1 MNHHTILDTR
11 CIHSLAKVF
20 ADENLHEASYTQSSA
35 MIGEYFSFQVAY
47 RSTELVENIQ
57 LSVESMLA
65 DDISVRSVGQV
76 PSELPN
82 YHDHDD
88 FLLRT
93 TPGLYPD
100 PLYLLESNE
109 VNSLRN
115 QWRALWVTVNLTANV
130 TPGIHPIHIRFADES
145 GKKIGSETFD
155 LEVIAATLP
164 EQTLIHT
171 ISKRSLRITPKI
183 CGPIIAAASTNITSP
198 TVFSICLQCEPA

>member
-1 MNHHTILDTR
+1 
-11 CIHSLAKVF
+11 
-20 ADENLHEASYTQSSA
+20 
-35 MIGEYFSFQVAY
+35 
-47 RSTELVENIQ
+47 
-57 LSVESMLA
+57 MLA
-65 DDISVRSVGQV
+65 DDISVGLV

-93 TPGLYPD
+93 TPELYPD

-109 VNSLRN
+109 VNSLPN

-171 ISKRSLRITPKI
+171 ISKRSLRITPKFV
-183 CGPIIAAASTNITSP
+183 GLLLLLRVQTLRVLPFSQYAFNANPRDWYPI
-198 TVFSICLQCEPA
+198 V